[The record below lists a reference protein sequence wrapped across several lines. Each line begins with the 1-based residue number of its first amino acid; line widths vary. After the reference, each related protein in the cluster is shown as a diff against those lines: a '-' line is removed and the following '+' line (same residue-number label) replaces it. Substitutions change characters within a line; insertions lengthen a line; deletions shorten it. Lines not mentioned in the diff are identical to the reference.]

1 MKKKI
6 SVLLIMT
13 VLSANLFATGIGL
26 KYGSDTSLTILANDI
41 RVDLGLNTEN
51 FDNFTLSLDKMLSY
65 DLLYV
70 GVGLKAINSNNF
82 DIGGRVP
89 IGVTLN
95 VSFLELFGEVV
106 PTYYLDRAFD
116 LEYGIG
122 FRIHF

>member
-1 MKKKI
+1 MKKKLL
-6 SVLLIMT
+6 VLFTM
-13 VLSANLFATGIGL
+13 VFLSANALAVGIGL

-51 FDNFTLSLDKMLSY
+51 FDNFTLSVDKMLTY

-70 GVGLKAINSNNF
+70 GVGLKAINSSNF
-82 DIGGRVP
+82 DIGARIPV
-89 IGVTLN
+89 GVSLN
-95 VSFLELFGEVV
+95 ASFLELFGEVV